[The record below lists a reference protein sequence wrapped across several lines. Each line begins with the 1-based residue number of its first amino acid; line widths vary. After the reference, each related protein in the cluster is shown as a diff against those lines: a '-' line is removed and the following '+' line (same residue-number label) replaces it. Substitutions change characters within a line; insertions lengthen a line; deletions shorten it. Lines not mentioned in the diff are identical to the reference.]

1 MAGLD
6 RKVRMST
13 ADQQEITRILD
24 EIRRAPDQFERLI
37 PMLYDD
43 LRRIGHNQRRSAGFI
58 AGPTLQ
64 TTALVNEAFL
74 KLRGR
79 IRDRI
84 ENRLHFQRL
93 MAQVMRQL
101 IIDYARRQMAD
112 KRGGQILHEPLD
124 DQVAAP
130 DTDSSFT
137 LALEDAMQRLEQ
149 DQPRQAEI
157 LAASLFA
164 GYTAEEIAGMLELSE
179 RTVRREIAK
188 GRAWLMMELEHEQ

>member
-1 MAGLD
+1 MP
-6 RKVRMST
+6 SP
-13 ADQQEITRILD
+13 DQQEITQILD

-43 LRRIGHNQRRSAGFI
+43 LRRIGHNQRRSAGMM

-79 IRDRI
+79 VHDRI
-84 ENRLHFQRL
+84 ESRVHFQRL

-101 IIDYARRQMAD
+101 IIDYARRTLAA
-112 KRGGQILHEPLD
+112 KRGGHVQHEPLCEQIAGPED
-124 DQVAAP
+124 
-130 DTDSSFT
+130 DSSFT
-137 LALEDAMQRLEQ
+137 LQLEATMRRLEQ
-149 DQPRQAEI
+149 SQPRQAEI

-164 GYTAEEIAGMLELSE
+164 GYTAEEIGEMLDISE

-188 GRAWLMMELEHEQ
+188 GRAWLVMELDPDDQD

>member
-1 MAGLD
+1 MQ
-6 RKVRMST
+6 T
-13 ADQQEITRILD
+13 PDQTEITQILD

-43 LRRIGHNQRRSAGFI
+43 LRRIGHNQRRSAGMI

-74 KLRGR
+74 KLRGKVH
-79 IRDRI
+79 DRI

-101 IIDYARRQMAD
+101 IIDYARRQMAE
-112 KRGGQILHEPLD
+112 KRGGMLQHEPLN
-124 DQVAAP
+124 DQIATP
-130 DTDSSFT
+130 DEDSSFT
-137 LALEDAMQRLEQ
+137 LHVEAALKRLEQ
-149 DQPRQAEI
+149 EQPRKAEI
-157 LAASLFA
+157 LGASLFA
-164 GYTAEEIAGMLELSE
+164 GYTAEEIGQMLDISE

-188 GRAWLMMELEHEQ
+188 GRAWLMLELEDAF

>member
-1 MAGLD
+1 MQTPD
-6 RKVRMST
+6 N
-13 ADQQEITRILD
+13 DDITQILE
-24 EIRRAPDQFERLI
+24 EIRRSPDQFERLI

-43 LRRIGHNQRRSAGFI
+43 LRRIGHNQRRSAGMI

-74 KLRGR
+74 KLRGKMHH
-79 IRDRI
+79 RI

-101 IIDYARRQMAD
+101 IIDYARRQMAE
-112 KRGGQILHEPLD
+112 KRGGMLQHEPLS
-124 DQVAAP
+124 DQIATP
-130 DTDSSFT
+130 EEDSSFT
-137 LALEDAMQRLEQ
+137 LLVESALSQLER
-149 DQPRQAEI
+149 DQPRQAEM

-164 GYTAEEIAGMLELSE
+164 GYTADEIGQMMDVSE

-188 GRAWLMMELEHEQ
+188 GRAWLMLELEDAC

>member
-1 MAGLD
+1 MQPPEQND
-6 RKVRMST
+6 
-13 ADQQEITRILD
+13 ITQILA
-24 EIRRAPDQFERLI
+24 EIRRSPDQFERLI

-43 LRRIGHNQRRSAGFI
+43 LRRIGHNQRRSAGMI

-74 KLRGR
+74 KLRGK
-79 IRDRI
+79 IHDRI

-101 IIDYARRQMAD
+101 IIDYARRQMAE
-112 KRGGQILHEPLD
+112 KRGGQLQHEPLSEQIATPED
-124 DQVAAP
+124 DC
-130 DTDSSFT
+130 SFT
-137 LALEDAMQRLEQ
+137 MVLESALQQLER

-164 GYTAEEIAGMLELSE
+164 GYTAEEIGQMLDISE

-188 GRAWLMMELEHEQ
+188 GRAWLVMELDDAR

>member
-1 MAGLD
+1 M
-6 RKVRMST
+6 RMQP
-13 ADQQEITRILD
+13 ADQQDITQILD
-24 EIRRAPDQFERLI
+24 EIRQAPDQFEQLI

-79 IRDRI
+79 IHDRI
-84 ENRLHFQRL
+84 ESRVHFQRL

-101 IIDYARRQMAD
+101 IIDYARRQMAG
-112 KRGGQILHEPLD
+112 KRGGQLVHETLNE
-124 DQVAAP
+124 QVAAP
-130 DTDSSFT
+130 DQDLPFT
-137 LALEDAMQRLEQ
+137 LELEAALRRLEQ
-149 DQPRQAEI
+149 NQPRQAEI
-157 LAASLFA
+157 LVASLFA
-164 GYTAEEIAGMLELSE
+164 GYTADEIAEMLEISE

-188 GRAWLMMELEHEQ
+188 GRAWLMIELEHAR